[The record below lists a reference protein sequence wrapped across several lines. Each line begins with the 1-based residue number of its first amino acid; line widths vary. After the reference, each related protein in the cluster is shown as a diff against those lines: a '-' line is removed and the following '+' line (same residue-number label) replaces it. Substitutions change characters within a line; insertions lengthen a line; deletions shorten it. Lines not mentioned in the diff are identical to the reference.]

1 MTFSSDKQR
10 KCFFA
15 QLDKLD
21 LKANRLPVQF
31 SIIVPST
38 EFDKK
43 IKAKDFTKRIDSEKK
58 YFDKKFGGDTTIR
71 EVGSYVLKKGKK
83 DILIKEKGAVVESS
97 TIPAVYNKNRSSLAS
112 HIKKR
117 QKDWK
122 QNSVLFRIQS
132 ESFIYPKQP
141 FIPSA
146 DKKGKIIVD

>member
-1 MTFSSDKQR
+1 MAFKSDRQR

-21 LKANRLPVQF
+21 LNANRLPVQF

-38 EFDKK
+38 ELDKK
-43 IKAKDFTKRIDSEKK
+43 IPDKEFNQRINAEKK
-58 YFDKKFGGDTTIR
+58 FFDKKFGGDTSIK
-71 EVGSYVLKKGKK
+71 EVGSYVQRKGKK
-83 DILIKEKGAVVESS
+83 DILIKEKGAIVESS
-97 TIPAVYNKNRSSLAS
+97 TTPEVYSKNRKSLSA
-112 HIKKR
+112 HIKQR

-132 ESFIYPKQP
+132 ESFIYPKQS

-146 DKKGKIIVD
+146 DQKGKIIVD